1 MNSISI
7 PNVSS
12 AVKPAASATAG
23 VKPALRVS
31 YIDMLRGFLIALVIV
46 FHAACTY
53 NGSEDWTFRDLKAN
67 DPVTE
72 VGLYFFVIYCQSFF
86 MSLYFFLSGVFT
98 PGAYDRKG
106 VGRYWLDRVVHL
118 LIPALIYTL
127 AVSRIPNYLT
137 AITNYG
143 VRDSFWKFSANTF
156 WTEAD
161 AGPTWF
167 VFAVLLFSGLYTLVR
182 IVANKLTRTS
192 SGTKSWIDR
201 VPAPG
206 IGQLLITA
214 LVMAAGMFIVGQFMS
229 IVHAER
235 IFGAIPFIIGFF
247 PFYLVF
253 FFGGVLAYRN
263 HWLEQW
269 QASPIK
275 FWGTASI
282 MLVVLLPVLLVG
294 GGALENGI
302 DIFLSGFTW
311 RCAATCLW
319 LALACVSFGMSLTL
333 WMREHVRNGSR
344 LAAFVG
350 KNSFTVFLI
359 HSAILVGVSVS
370 ISGYDWHPLI
380 KFAVSSVVAVP
391 ACFLVAWLL
400 RKIPGLKQAL

>member
-1 MNSISI
+1 M
-7 PNVSS
+7 P
-12 AVKPAASATAG
+12 
-23 VKPALRVS
+23 
-31 YIDMLRGFLIALVIV
+31 
-46 FHAACTY
+46 
-53 NGSEDWTFRDLKAN
+53 
-67 DPVTE
+67 
-72 VGLYFFVIYCQSFF
+72 
-86 MSLYFFLSGVFT
+86 
-98 PGAYDRKG
+98 
-106 VGRYWLDRVVHL
+106 
-118 LIPALIYTL
+118 
-127 AVSRIPNYLT
+127 
-137 AITNYG
+137 
-143 VRDSFWKFSANTF
+143 
-156 WTEAD
+156 
-161 AGPTWF
+161 
-167 VFAVLLFSGLYTLVR
+167 
-182 IVANKLTRTS
+182 
-192 SGTKSWIDR
+192 
-201 VPAPG
+201 
-206 IGQLLITA
+206 
-214 LVMAAGMFIVGQFMS
+214 
-229 IVHAER
+229 IVHAVR